1 MPVEERANW
10 RVGYYWS
17 KASGLRLGACDYGGQ
32 RVIHSASVPF
42 VYVNYWGNSSGPF
55 TDKLQSTSNQIE
67 VREIMNGFDLK
78 VAYDLY
84 GADYEYAHVWRFHDD
99 GQFGS
104 AIVVQGPGE
113 EIRGRHTYHLPFR
126 LDLDLSGSGGDSFQK
141 RSTANRWVDVAKEG
155 RQKPTHVPDWDWR
168 VVDKASGRSAKV
180 RARVGDDAEIWALRY
195 KQSESLASIG
205 ATETGVPGSPGSVPA
220 IYDDDQLVQD
230 ANVVLWYIGHI
241 SAHERVAACGPWVE
255 LDGYPAVEPSMP
267 DM

>member
-1 MPVEERANW
+1 MPTINRSNW
-10 RVGYYWS
+10 RVAYLGGADGS
-17 KASGLRLGACDYGGQ
+17 LRLGKCDYAGV
-32 RVIHSASVPF
+32 RAIHSATVPF
-42 VYVNYWGNSSGPF
+42 VYVDYAAGEPGPF
-55 TDKLQSTSNQIE
+55 TDTLVCEAAVE
-67 VREIMNGFDLK
+67 VRDVMNGFDLK
-78 VAYDLY
+78 ATYNFGEDYRYD
-84 GADYEYAHVWRFHDD
+84 HVWRFHDD

-141 RSTANRWVDVAKEG
+141 RSSANRWVDVAKEG

-180 RARVGDDAEIWALRY
+180 RARVGDDAEVWALRY

-220 IYDDDQLVQD
+220 IYDDDQIVQD
-230 ANVVLWYIGHI
+230 VNLVLWYIGHI